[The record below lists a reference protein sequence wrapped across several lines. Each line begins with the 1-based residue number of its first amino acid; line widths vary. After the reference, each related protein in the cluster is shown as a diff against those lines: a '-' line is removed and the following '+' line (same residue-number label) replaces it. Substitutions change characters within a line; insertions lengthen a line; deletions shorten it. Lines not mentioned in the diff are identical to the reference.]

1 MGIDAV
7 TDRARRL
14 WYIALI
20 CAIASVPVVASLFNI
35 ATPLFAYGKFG
46 FAARGDGAITYVLPA
61 SAAAAAGLKPGDRL
75 NVAALSPQERVYLH
89 WPLTLAGRKAEFI
102 LRGGPSRAITLVARP
117 RTWVTLEKIKY
128 FAAFYLLALSNIAI
142 VLIAA
147 ALALLRPSR
156 MMWAFLL
163 YAAGTQAGS
172 PILTALFSPAWVVV
186 FSAYCGVVWFG
197 ASCAL
202 IVFALR
208 FPSDR
213 VRGAGAIAD
222 RWLPWLAVAVAPF
235 IVAANIALI
244 YRGADTDPFE
254 NFLTILTSAL
264 YCLAVIVFV
273 FRYFTEGRA
282 GRPRMAWVIASLL
295 VGFAG
300 IVALRICDSAGVP
313 VSSTVYN
320 LLLATNVVVPIAVAY
335 AIKQRVISVQFFIN
349 RALIFAMLVGIA
361 IGGIVLLDWSLA
373 RRLEETFSGGGTAAI
388 AAVNVVAA
396 LVLGFSMPWLY
407 ETLRSLVDRYFFTRQ
422 YRAQQRVLE
431 LAERLVH
438 ADSHQMIDEALVRSV
453 AGDLEIGSV
462 AVFARDGNGSFR
474 REAAKGWGDNH
485 VLEHLD
491 TERLAA
497 AFESANGALRFKDL
511 QLASQE
517 VPTGD
522 AAPAV
527 GLPIFVAGK
536 LSRFVLFS
544 GHPYGLDLD
553 PSEKRLLGTVTR
565 AASHGLAR
573 LSQL

>member
-1 MGIDAV
+1 M
-7 TDRARRL
+7 
-14 WYIALI
+14 
-20 CAIASVPVVASLFNI
+20 
-35 ATPLFAYGKFG
+35 
-46 FAARGDGAITYVLPA
+46 
-61 SAAAAAGLKPGDRL
+61 
-75 NVAALSPQERVYLH
+75 
-89 WPLTLAGRKAEFI
+89 
-102 LRGGPSRAITLVARP
+102 
-117 RTWVTLEKIKY
+117 
-128 FAAFYLLALSNIAI
+128 
-142 VLIAA
+142 
-147 ALALLRPSR
+147 
-156 MMWAFLL
+156 
-163 YAAGTQAGS
+163 
-172 PILTALFSPAWVVV
+172 
-186 FSAYCGVVWFG
+186 
-197 ASCAL
+197 
-202 IVFALR
+202 
-208 FPSDR
+208 
-213 VRGAGAIAD
+213 
-222 RWLPWLAVAVAPF
+222 
-235 IVAANIALI
+235 
-244 YRGADTDPFE
+244 
-254 NFLTILTSAL
+254 
-264 YCLAVIVFV
+264 
-273 FRYFTEGRA
+273 
-282 GRPRMAWVIASLL
+282 
-295 VGFAG
+295 
-300 IVALRICDSAGVP
+300 RICDSVGVAVP
-313 VSSTVYN
+313 TNIVN

-335 AIKQRVISVQFFIN
+335 AIVKQRVISVQFFIN
-349 RALIFAMLVGIA
+349 RALVFAMLVGIA

-373 RRLEETFSGGGTAAI
+373 RRLEEMFSGGGTAAV

-407 ETLRSLVDRYFFTRQ
+407 ETVRRLVDRYFFTRQ

-431 LAERLVH
+431 LAETFVH
-438 ADSHQMIDEALVRSV
+438 ADSPQMIDEALVRSV

-485 VLEHLD
+485 VLERLD

-511 QLASQE
+511 QLASHE

>member
-1 MGIDAV
+1 M
-7 TDRARRL
+7 
-14 WYIALI
+14 
-20 CAIASVPVVASLFNI
+20 ASLFNI
-35 ATPLFAYGKFG
+35 ATPLFPYGRFG
-46 FAARGDGAITYVLPA
+46 FGARGDGTITDVLPA
-61 SAAAAAGLKPGDRL
+61 SAAAAAGLKFGDRF
-75 NVAALSPQERVYLH
+75 NVTALSPQERVYLH
-89 WPLTLAGRKAEFI
+89 WPLTLAGRKAEFV
-102 LRGGPSRAITLVARP
+102 LRKGPSRAITLVARP
-117 RTWVTLEKIKY
+117 RTWIALEKIKY

-156 MMWAFLL
+156 MMWAFLF
-163 YAAGTQAGS
+163 YAAGTQGGS
-172 PILTALFSPAWVVV
+172 PILTALLSPAWLVAY
-186 FSAYCGVVWFG
+186 SAYCGVLYFG

-235 IVAANIALI
+235 IVAANVALI

-254 NFLTILTSAL
+254 YFLTVLTSAL

-273 FRYFTEGRA
+273 LRYFTEGRA
-282 GRPRMAWVIASLL
+282 ERPRMAWVIASLL

-300 IVALRICDSAGVP
+300 IVAMRICDSVGVALP
-313 VSSTVYN
+313 TNIVN
-320 LLLATNVVVPIAVAY
+320 LLLATSIVVPIAVAY
-335 AIKQRVISVQFFIN
+335 AIVKQRVISVQFFIN
-349 RALIFAMLVGIA
+349 RALVFAMLVGIA

-373 RRLEETFSGGGTAAI
+373 RRLEEVFSGGGTAAV

-407 ETLRSLVDRYFFTRQ
+407 ETVRRLVDRYFFTRQ

-431 LAERLVH
+431 LAKTLVH
-438 ADSHQMIDEALVRSV
+438 ADSPQMIDEALVRSV

-474 REAAKGWGDNH
+474 REAAKGWGDDH
-485 VLEHLD
+485 VLERLD
-491 TERLAA
+491 TDRLAA
-497 AFESANGALRFKDL
+497 SFESANGALRFKDL
-511 QLASQE
+511 RLASQE